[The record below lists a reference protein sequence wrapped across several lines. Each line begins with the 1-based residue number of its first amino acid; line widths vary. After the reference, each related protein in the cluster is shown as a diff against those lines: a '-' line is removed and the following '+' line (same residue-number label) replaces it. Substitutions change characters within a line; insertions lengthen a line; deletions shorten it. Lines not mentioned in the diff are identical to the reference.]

1 MPRHSSDVDDVPE
14 QHEHDVADV
23 DDDPDSHEDV
33 HVVPAAML
41 VSVSVMYTMTGHNL
55 SMMLMAVQTRIH
67 TNMSTM
73 MSSVSVTYTMTMS
86 PCGMSMM

>member
-1 MPRHSSDVDDVPE
+1 MPRHGSDVDDVPE
-14 QHEHDVADV
+14 QHGHDVADV

-41 VSVSVMYTMTGHNL
+41 VSVSMMYTMTGHNL
-55 SMMLMAVQTRIH
+55 STMLMAVQTRIH
-67 TNMSTM
+67 TNMSS